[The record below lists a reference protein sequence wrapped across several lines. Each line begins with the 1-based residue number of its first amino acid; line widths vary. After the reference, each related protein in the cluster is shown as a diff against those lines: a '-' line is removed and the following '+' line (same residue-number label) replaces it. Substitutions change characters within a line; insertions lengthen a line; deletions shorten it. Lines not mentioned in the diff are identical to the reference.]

1 MKRRGTTEYVKLP
14 SLSVP
19 HHNRHRNIVPTELF
33 ITCCQSIK
41 HHPLTHSRGRPG
53 RTESSECATANC
65 KYTFAVRSSLS
76 YYHFRMFKFF
86 FYK

>member
-41 HHPLTHSRGRPG
+41 HHPLTHSSGRPG
-53 RTESSECATANC
+53 RTESSECANC

-86 FYK
+86 LYK